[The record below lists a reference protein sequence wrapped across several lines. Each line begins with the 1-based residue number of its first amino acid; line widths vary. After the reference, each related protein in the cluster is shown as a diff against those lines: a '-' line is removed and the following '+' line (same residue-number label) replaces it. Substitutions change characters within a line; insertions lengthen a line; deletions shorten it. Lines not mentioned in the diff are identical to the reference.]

1 MKTSISVC
9 MIVKNEAPNLARCLQ
24 SVKDLADE
32 IIIVDTG
39 SEDQTVQIAS
49 KFTDKVFHFD
59 WCDDF
64 SAARNQSLKHATCD
78 WILIID
84 ADEALEPRSVQILPH
99 LLNAHNNS
107 VPLLLN
113 ARVLTPGKKG
123 IFTKAFFPNHLGIHF
138 KGRVHE
144 WPAIKGQWLKGIH
157 CPELVFHQHTPELEK
172 QRNKLERYNQILVES
187 IAETDNAYEKTIYL
201 KHLGECYL
209 ELANAQAAHQAFL
222 SAQQAYL
229 LSQAPKNRLVYHQLL
244 LPLIQ
249 LELEQ
254 GFKPLALCQEL
265 TEYFPDYTEGWLL
278 LAYVHFLLGQIKAC
292 KEALLRVHIEKI
304 PRQEQKRVQA
314 QLFLLQGRVCL
325 LEDNLDSGLNLLEKA
340 WSVTPGPELAWHLC
354 RAQYLNKDL
363 HQANFWATQAQG
375 QSLQWESHIHSLPLW
390 SALEQAQFTRRNL
403 VCTHA

>member
-9 MIVKNEAPNLARCLQ
+9 MIVKNETANLARCLQ
-24 SVKDLADE
+24 SVKDIADE

-39 SEDQTVQIAS
+39 SEDQTVQIAQA
-49 KFTDKVFHFD
+49 FTDKVFHFD
-59 WCDDF
+59 WSDDF
-64 SAARNQSLKHATCD
+64 SAARNQSLKQATGD

-84 ADEALEPRSVQILPH
+84 ADEVLDPQSAQMLPY

-157 CPELVFHQHTPELEK
+157 CPELVFHQVAAVPEK
-172 QRNKLERYNQILVES
+172 QKNKLKRYNQMLVES
-187 IAETDNAYEKTIYL
+187 IAETNNSYEKTIYL
-201 KHLGECYL
+201 KHLGESCL
-209 ELANAQAAHQAFL
+209 ELSNAQAAHQAFL
-222 SAQQAYL
+222 SAQQTYL

-292 KEALLRVHIEKI
+292 KEALLRVQIEKI

-314 QLFLLQGRVCL
+314 HLCLLQGRVCL
-325 LEDNLDSGLNLLEKA
+325 LEDNLDSGLALLEKA
-340 WSVTPGPELAWHLC
+340 WSLTPCPELAWHLC
-354 RAQYLNKDL
+354 RGQYLNKNL
-363 HQANFWATQAQG
+363 HQANYWATQAQG
-375 QSLQWESHIHSLPLW
+375 HSLQWESHIHTLSLW
-390 SALEQAQFTRRNL
+390 SVLEQAQFTRRNL